1 MEQSSSRPEFDQTDP
16 RTWSSTTRRLVG
28 DALRRG
34 VAHLSK
40 AARHSLS
47 DRGILV
53 KVADE
58 GLEQLLPAA
67 ADGYKRWLKIQ
78 QNE

>member
-1 MEQSSSRPEFDQTDP
+1 
-16 RTWSSTTRRLVG
+16 
-28 DALRRG
+28 LRRG